1 MKNSNPKM
9 TLQDRTMLR
18 LYQINIDPDAS
29 FRTATVR
36 FMGVAETP
44 GQWMHKWLQTTGE
57 LDQIP
62 EHLRD
67 YLDYEDL
74 ADDWQNSGDVH
85 FAQDKGQVWVFS
97 TH

>member
-1 MKNSNPKM
+1 MQ
-9 TLQDRTMLR
+9 LD
-18 LYQINIDPDAS
+18 
-29 FRTATVR
+29 
-36 FMGVAETP
+36 
-44 GQWMHKWLQTTGE
+44 GQFSVGGNT
-57 LDQIP
+57 